1 MKDKKGVTLTNAF
14 QKILDESKRKPNKI
28 WADKGSEFY
37 NRSTKSWLEKND
49 VEMYST
55 HNERESFVAERFI
68 RTLKNRIFK
77 YIASISKNVYM
88 DKLDDLIN
96 NHGPIKTK
104 PIDVKS
110 NTYIDYGKEISE
122 KDPKFKI
129 GDNVRISKFKII
141 FAKG

>member
-1 MKDKKGVTLTNAF
+1 
-14 QKILDESKRKPNKI
+14 
-28 WADKGSEFY
+28 
-37 NRSTKSWLEKND
+37 
-49 VEMYST
+49 MYST
-55 HNERESFVAERFI
+55 HNERKSFVAERFI

-96 NHGPIKTK
+96 NHSPIKTK
-104 PIDVKS
+104 PIAVKS
-110 NTYIDYGKEISE
+110 NTDIDYGKEINE